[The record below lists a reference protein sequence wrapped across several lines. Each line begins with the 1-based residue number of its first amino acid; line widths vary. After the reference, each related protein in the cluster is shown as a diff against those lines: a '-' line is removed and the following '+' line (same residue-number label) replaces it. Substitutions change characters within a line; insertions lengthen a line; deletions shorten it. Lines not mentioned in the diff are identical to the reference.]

1 MAAAVSALGGLGDV
15 GDGVRPRRGA
25 GGRAAGLS
33 SCRWLSGV
41 VSGLL
46 GLGGRGAAQRGGGG
60 GGAEARRAAAEVP
73 RAPLEA
79 GTSRAGYTRAAGVT
93 GGSSGG
99 TAVSNPAPV
108 GSVAAAAAPQAFV
121 PDGRSGPSRVGG
133 GILWPFIRPALYLV
147 CCIRNRGSELAH
159 VPLTEPLQSP
169 GIWVLFSV
177 VIFVLTQFCAITL
190 VLNILFLE

>member
-1 MAAAVSALGGLGDV
+1 MEHSRNFKIALQLAPRRGDEAFSPCFSPDPEEEEPARPGRWYLPPAGGRTRTTQGRRVVGGSGSWCWGRKRKYLQRGMAAAVSALGGLGDV

-33 SCRWLSGV
+33 SCRWLSRV

-108 GSVAAAAAPQAFV
+108 G
-121 PDGRSGPSRVGG
+121 
-133 GILWPFIRPALYLV
+133 
-147 CCIRNRGSELAH
+147 
-159 VPLTEPLQSP
+159 
-169 GIWVLFSV
+169 
-177 VIFVLTQFCAITL
+177 
-190 VLNILFLE
+190 